1 MSFFSSD
8 QFTRGGHQWL
18 ASRDGTD
25 VPRTGTIKIS
35 TLPES
40 AAKVVPSGLPVKHG
54 AEGGAEEG
62 YLVPAADGDTPAGFV
77 LGAFPVEGSLDGEG
91 LPVGYIWR
99 GAINTQNLPVETFT
113 VPADT
118 GLFSYV
124 GGDKGASGA
133 GEGA

>member
-1 MSFFSSD
+1 MAFFSSEE
-8 QFTRGGHQWL
+8 FTRGGHQWL
-18 ASRDGTD
+18 DSRDGTD

-40 AAKVVPSGLPVKHG
+40 AAKVVPSGLPVKAGSG
-54 AEGGAEEG
+54 ADEG

-77 LGAFPVEGSLDGEG
+77 LGAFPVDGSLDGVG

-113 VPADT
+113 VPADP

-124 GGDKGASGA
+124 GGNKGADGA
-133 GEGA
+133 GEEA

>member
-1 MSFFSSD
+1 MPFFGSE
-8 QFTRGGHQWL
+8 QFSRGGHQWL

-40 AAKVVPSGLPVKHG
+40 AAKGVPSGLPVKAGTG
-54 AEGGAEEG
+54 ADEG
-62 YLVPAADGDTPAGFV
+62 YLVPAGATDTPIGFV
-77 LGAFPVEGSLDGEG
+77 LGYFPVEGSLDGVG

-99 GAINTQNLPVETFT
+99 GAIDTKNLPVESFT
-113 VPADT
+113 VPAEP

-124 GGDKGASGA
+124 GGDKTGNA
-133 GEGA
+133 GEEG

>member
-1 MSFFSSD
+1 MNFFSSD
-8 QFTRGGHQWL
+8 QFSRGGHSWL
-18 ASRDGTD
+18 DSRDGTD

-40 AAKVVPSGLPVKHG
+40 ASKVVPSGFPVKAGSG
-54 AEGGAEEG
+54 ADEG
-62 YLVPAADGDTPAGFV
+62 YLVPAETGDAPAGFV
-77 LGAFPVEGSLDGEG
+77 LGAFPVDGSLDGVG

-113 VPADT
+113 VPSDT

-124 GGDKGASGA
+124 GGDKGVDSDA
-133 GEGA
+133 GEEG

>member
-1 MSFFSSD
+1 MAFFSSD

-35 TLPES
+35 AL
-40 AAKVVPSGLPVKHG
+40 AADTKVVPSGLPVKLG
-54 AEGGAEEG
+54 ADGGADEG
-62 YLVPAADGDTPAGFV
+62 YLVPAGPTDTPVGFV
-77 LGAFPVEGSLDGEG
+77 LGAFPVEGSLDGVG

-99 GAINTQNLPVETFT
+99 GAINTQNLPVEAFT
-113 VPADT
+113 VPAAP

-124 GGDKGASGA
+124 GGNKGETAP
-133 GEGA
+133 EGV

>member
-1 MSFFSSD
+1 MNFFSSD
-8 QFTRGGHQWL
+8 QFSRGGHSWL
-18 ASRDGTD
+18 DSRDGTD

-40 AAKVVPSGLPVKHG
+40 ASKVVPSGLPVKAGSG
-54 AEGGAEEG
+54 ADEG
-62 YLVPAADGDTPAGFV
+62 YLVPAAPGDAPAGFV
-77 LGAFPVEGSLDGEG
+77 LGAFPVDGSLDGVG

-113 VPADT
+113 VPSDT

-124 GGDKGASGA
+124 GGDKGVDSDA
-133 GEGA
+133 GEEG

>member
-1 MSFFSSD
+1 MTFFSSEE
-8 QFTRGGHQWL
+8 FTRGGHQWL
-18 ASRDGTD
+18 DSRDGTD

-40 AAKVVPSGLPVKHG
+40 AAKVVPSGLPVKAG
-54 AEGGAEEG
+54 SDADEG

-77 LGAFPVEGSLDGEG
+77 LGTFPVDGSLDGVG

-113 VPADT
+113 VPSDT

-124 GGDKGASGA
+124 GGNKGETAP
-133 GEGA
+133 EGV

>member
-1 MSFFSSD
+1 MAFFSSEE
-8 QFTRGGHQWL
+8 FTRGGHQWL
-18 ASRDGTD
+18 DSRDGTD

-40 AAKVVPSGLPVKHG
+40 AAKVVPSGFPVKAGSG
-54 AEGGAEEG
+54 ADEG

-77 LGAFPVEGSLDGEG
+77 LGAFPADGSLDGVG

-113 VPADT
+113 VPSDA

-124 GGDKGASGA
+124 GGNKGADGA
-133 GEGA
+133 GEES

>member
-1 MSFFSSD
+1 MAFFSSD
-8 QFTRGGHQWL
+8 EFTRGGHQWL
-18 ASRDGTD
+18 DSRDGTD
-25 VPRTGTIKIS
+25 VPRTGTLKIS

-40 AAKVVPSGLPVKHG
+40 AAKVVPSGLPVKAGSG
-54 AEGGAEEG
+54 ADEG

-77 LGAFPVEGSLDGEG
+77 LGAFPVDGSLDGVG

-113 VPADT
+113 VPADP

-124 GGDKGASGA
+124 GGNKGADGA
-133 GEGA
+133 GEEA

>member
-1 MSFFSSD
+1 MNFFSSD
-8 QFTRGGHQWL
+8 RFTRGGHQWL
-18 ASRDGTD
+18 DSRDGTD

-35 TLPES
+35 TLPAS
-40 AAKVVPSGLPVKHG
+40 AAKVVPSGFPVKAG
-54 AEGGAEEG
+54 ADADEG
-62 YLVPAADGDTPAGFV
+62 YLVPAGPTDTPVGFV

-118 GLFSYV
+118 GLFFYV
-124 GGDKGASGA
+124 GGNKGESAQ
-133 GEGA
+133 EGA

>member
-1 MSFFSSD
+1 MAFFSSEE
-8 QFTRGGHQWL
+8 FTRGGHQWL
-18 ASRDGTD
+18 DSRDGTD
-25 VPRTGTIKIS
+25 VPRTGTLKIS

-40 AAKVVPSGLPVKHG
+40 AAKVVPSGLPVKAGSG
-54 AEGGAEEG
+54 ADEG

-77 LGAFPVEGSLDGEG
+77 LGAFPVDGSLDGVG

-113 VPADT
+113 VPADP

-124 GGDKGASGA
+124 GGNKGADGA
-133 GEGA
+133 GEEA

>member
-1 MSFFSSD
+1 MAFFSSEE
-8 QFTRGGHQWL
+8 FTRGGHQWL
-18 ASRDGTD
+18 DSRDGTD

-40 AAKVVPSGLPVKHG
+40 AAKVVPSGLPVKAGSG
-54 AEGGAEEG
+54 ADEGF
-62 YLVPAADGDTPAGFV
+62 LVPAADGDTPAGFV
-77 LGAFPVEGSLDGEG
+77 LGAFPVDGSLDGVG

-113 VPADT
+113 VPADP

-124 GGDKGASGA
+124 GGNKGADGA
-133 GEGA
+133 GEEA